1 MGETVTDIPDKLPV
15 KGPDDLFLPTPKEVL
30 HAKPVEGITDSPE
43 VDKLDVSLSFWE
55 RLVLFFDKI
64 AVVAEKTG
72 QAISDIQ
79 SIISGI
85 KWVALILVICGIGFA
100 LLRAFHVL

>member
-1 MGETVTDIPDKLPV
+1 MTDLPKLPV
-15 KGPDDLFLPTPKEVL
+15 KGTNDLIQQSKPEVL
-30 HAKPVEGITDSPE
+30 RGTPVEGITDSPE

-55 RLVLFFDKI
+55 RLGLFFDRI

-85 KWVALILVICGIGFA
+85 KWVALILVICGIGFV